1 MSSHQIERYINNPKV
16 NKMNRFFAKQ
26 YLESR
31 RKGVQ
36 LQASPMYHPFVKRN
50 IMVYS
55 IGHEFHPENSSDEA
69 QASGEGHSTCNGDPK
84 L

>member
-1 MSSHQIERYINNPKV
+1 MFCQQIERYINNPKV
-16 NKMNRFFAKQ
+16 NKMNKFFAKQ

-36 LQASPMYHPFVKRN
+36 LQAASMYHPFVKRN

-55 IGHEFHPENSSDEA
+55 VGHELQPESNSDEA
-69 QASGEGHSTCNGDPK
+69 QAAGKDHSACNGDPK